1 MNSKYFGNALDLF
14 KFDLLTYLAT
24 VDSLDILYVG
34 MITKPQPKELDPKYL
49 TYEIGNKNKRLKV
62 FLEER
67 FAKNSKADV
76 HEIEEYFKSMDI
88 NFMMTPDNGHTTEY
102 FQDKSRQSYFDNVLN
117 NIATLKN
124 QSIIYFDPDVGAD
137 IGVTR
142 RFRSNKELYIKGL
155 DLARAKEKLRP
166 TDYLGYFQHLGNT
179 HYSIDKRISDIK
191 DFFGEWSLIVG
202 YARIQASIVLLLNS
216 KKQYD
221 DKHKKIR
228 EYFKNYDDLEHK
240 EKIIIE

>member
-49 TYEIGNKNKRLKV
+49 TYEIGNKNKKLKM

-67 FAKNSKADV
+67 FAKTSKSDV
-76 HEIEEYFKSMDI
+76 YEIGEYFKSADI
-88 NFMMTPDNGHTTEY
+88 KFRVSPDNGQTTEY
-102 FQDKSRQSYFDNVLN
+102 FQDKSREPYFDSVLS
-117 NIATLKN
+117 NITTLKN
-124 QSIIYFDPDVGAD
+124 KSIIYFDPDVGAD

-142 RFRSNKELYIKGL
+142 RFRSNKDLYIKGL
-155 DLARAKEKLRP
+155 DLARVKEKLRP

-179 HYSIDKRISDIK
+179 HYSIAKRISDIK
-191 DFFGEWSLIVG
+191 GIFGEWSLIVG

-228 EYFKNYDDLEHK
+228 EYFKNYDDLEHR
-240 EKIIIE
+240 EKIVIE